1 MEGASMEKAEA
12 EKKNEEAKAPKV
24 IARKPQPVHKQSVV
38 NSFHRTNNFYKNTF
52 DFLNWGGYFCFKSCF
67 SLDS

>member
-24 IARKPQPVHKQSVV
+24 IARKPQPVHKQSDV
-38 NSFHRTNNFYKNTF
+38 NSFHRTNNFYKK
-52 DFLNWGGYFCFKSCF
+52 YI
-67 SLDS
+67 